1 MQASAH
7 ILLLFLA
14 LLLESYLRVQHRK
27 RQQAGFLAFYWS
39 TRGLLSIPSRVTAV
53 GQVSP
58 ATYAILSDNTGKY
71 ASWTVSKALTPCPC
85 PITITIKLYELHVG
99 ELPVLNRVW

>member
-71 ASWTVSKALTPCPC
+71 ASWTRFQSSNTLSMPYHHHHQIV
-85 PITITIKLYELHVG
+85 
-99 ELPVLNRVW
+99 

>member
-58 ATYAILSDNTGKY
+58 ATYPILSDNTG
-71 ASWTVSKALTPCPC
+71 
-85 PITITIKLYELHVG
+85 
-99 ELPVLNRVW
+99 

>member
-53 GQVSP
+53 GQVHITP
-58 ATYAILSDNTGKY
+58 GI
-71 ASWTVSKALTPCPC
+71 SWYLW
-85 PITITIKLYELHVG
+85 ITARQCLVI
-99 ELPVLNRVW
+99 

>member
-1 MQASAH
+1 MQGQCSSYTVKLNFDCMQASAH

-53 GQVSP
+53 GQVFYLPFLP
-58 ATYAILSDNTGKY
+58 AWPCLEVHGC
-71 ASWTVSKALTPCPC
+71 AS
-85 PITITIKLYELHVG
+85 
-99 ELPVLNRVW
+99 